1 MIESTIVRAIQR
13 KVPALWPRAYIR
25 KNHGSVYVTRGRPDL
40 EVLIDGWFIALEVK
54 MPGRKPTASQGR
66 EARKIEEAQGFWF
79 CVHSV
84 DEAIDEISEVVGG
97 SPAR

>member
-13 KVPALWPRAYIR
+13 KIPELWPRAYVR
-25 KNHGSVYVTRGRPDL
+25 KNHGSAYATRGRPDL
-40 EVLIDGWFIALEVK
+40 EVLIDGWFIGLEVK

-79 CVHSV
+79 CVHSR
-84 DEAIDEISEVVGG
+84 DEAVEEIRGVVGDP
-97 SPAR
+97 PAR